1 MYNNFMNKILI
12 LLFGIVF
19 SLSVK
24 AQSDIT
30 IGLVM
35 PSEELEGVKPA
46 AYKLLQSKLDKIL
59 TASGVA
65 TYGGDFV
72 LYPVVNIVEENLIE
86 GGIKNF
92 FKVKIDLTL
101 KVANLSTKTVFSS
114 ASWPLTGTSERV
126 RSDAVRNAFSQL
138 KSSDPSFK
146 KFLETTK
153 GKICEYYESN
163 KNAIFTHASSLANTG
178 KYDEAI
184 ALLSS
189 YPSQVSGYDESQQ
202 LMERIYLQYIDANAA
217 HILNEARAAYAIK
230 DYESAVNLAAQ
241 IPSESSK
248 YNDAKSIINQV
259 RLTIDKE
266 QSAKNARIM
275 KMLEIAADVNK
286 TRINAMA
293 SVARAYYS
301 KRVVNYNIVRI
312 Y

>member
-1 MYNNFMNKILI
+1 MYNKFMNKILI

-59 TASGVA
+59 TTSGVA

-101 KVANLSTKTVFSS
+101 KVANMSTKTVFSS
-114 ASWPLTGTSERV
+114 ESWSLIGTAERY
-126 RSDAVRNAFSQL
+126 RSDAVRNSFSQL

-146 KFLETTK
+146 AFIQTTK
-153 GKICEYYESN
+153 EKICEYYESN
-163 KNAIFTHASSLANTG
+163 KSAIFTQASSLANTG

-202 LMERIYLQYIDANAA
+202 LLQKIYLQYIDANAA
-217 HILNEARAAYAIK
+217 RILNEARAAYAIK
-230 DYESAVNLAAQ
+230 DYEKAVNLAAQ
-241 IPSESSK
+241 IPSESSN
-248 YNDAKSIINQV
+248 YNEAKSIINQI

-266 QSAKNARIM
+266 QSARNARIM
-275 KMLEIAADVNK
+275 KTLEMAADVQK
-286 TRINAMA
+286 TRINAIA

-301 KRVVNYNIVRI
+301 RRVVNYNIVRI